1 MNITSEDFENKISD
15 VIMAEFGKKIADYVV
30 DGKIPKDI
38 AYSLGV
44 DLAVIVTD
52 IEMNLF
58 F

>member
-15 VIMAEFGKKIADYVV
+15 VIMTEFAKKMTDYVV
-30 DGKIPKDI
+30 AGKISEDI
-38 AYSLGV
+38 ACSLGFE
-44 DLAVIVTD
+44 LAWIVTD